1 MAITMD
7 LTDPMLVENFKAFQE
22 LRSLGIYTDGEL
34 QKLYDEQVQK
44 DKERQAP
51 IRNPLYREKRRLCC
65 DEY

>member
-22 LRSLGIYTDGEL
+22 LRSLGIFTDGEL

-44 DKERQAP
+44 DKERMKGEWRLQKA
-51 IRNPLYREKRRLCC
+51 LAEKAVG
-65 DEY
+65 E